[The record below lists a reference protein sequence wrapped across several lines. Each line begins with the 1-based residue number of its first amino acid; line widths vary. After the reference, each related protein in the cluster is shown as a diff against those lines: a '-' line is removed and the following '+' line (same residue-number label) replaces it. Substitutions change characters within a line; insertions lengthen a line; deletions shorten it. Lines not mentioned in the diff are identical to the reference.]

1 MHDLTLKSVALGF
14 LLSAVCTV
22 VDCGS
27 GGASHSVAGGGT
39 SALDASRGGQGGAQE
54 MPGNDAGTSA
64 SGVGGQGAGGAP
76 SVSSSGAAGD
86 SQIMAGA
93 AGEGA
98 SAGGAPSTRDAGLG
112 AQDAAQDAEG
122 ADAKEDASEEAG
134 AGGSSDD
141 AGKAPPKDA
150 APPPIDC
157 SPPQDTEPATDAGV
171 GTRAQV
177 QGILDGVC
185 VYCHSPPTPPENLVL
200 TDVSAVVG
208 THSMECTDK
217 LRIQAGNAQN
227 SYLVDKLR
235 GGAQS
240 PCGCFMGQQMPLD
253 DDALS
258 ADNLRIITSW
268 INAGAQ

>member
-1 MHDLTLKSVALGF
+1 
-14 LLSAVCTV
+14 
-22 VDCGS
+22 
-27 GGASHSVAGGGT
+27 
-39 SALDASRGGQGGAQE
+39 
-54 MPGNDAGTSA
+54 
-64 SGVGGQGAGGAP
+64 
-76 SVSSSGAAGD
+76 
-86 SQIMAGA
+86 MAGA
-93 AGEGA
+93 AGEGTPQ
-98 SAGGAPSTRDAGLG
+98 GGAPSTLDAGLD
-112 AQDAAQDAEG
+112 AQDAAHDAEG
-122 ADAKEDASEEAG
+122 ADAKEDASEEGG

-141 AGKAPPKDA
+141 AGKTPPKDA
-150 APPPIDC
+150 ATPPIDC

-177 QGILDGVC
+177 QGILNGAC
-185 VYCHSPPTPPENLVL
+185 IYCHSPPTPPENLVL

-227 SYLVDKLR
+227 SYLIDKLR

-258 ADNLRIITSW
+258 ADNLRIITTW

>member
-1 MHDLTLKSVALGF
+1 VQDLTLKSVALGF

-27 GGASHSVAGGGT
+27 GGASRGSGSGGT

-54 MPGNDAGTSA
+54 MPGNYAGTSA
-64 SGVGGQGAGGAP
+64 SGVGAGGA
-76 SVSSSGAAGD
+76 SSSSSSGSAGD
-86 SQIMAGA
+86 SQTLAGA
-93 AGEGA
+93 AGEGT
-98 SAGGAPSTRDAGLG
+98 SEGGAPSTPDAGLG
-112 AQDAAQDAEG
+112 VQDAALDAES
-122 ADAKEDASEEAG
+122 ADAKADASEEGG
-134 AGGSSDD
+134 AGGASDD
-141 AGKAPPKDA
+141 AGKTPAQDA
-150 APPPIDC
+150 ATPPIDC
-157 SPPQDTEPATDAGV
+157 SPPQDTESPDDAGV

-177 QGILDGVC
+177 QGILDGAC
-185 VYCHSPPTPPENLVL
+185 VYCHSLPTPPENLVL

-217 LRIQAGNAQN
+217 LRIQAGSAQN

-253 DDALS
+253 DDPLS